1 MFKYISEILGQFTA
15 PQRIIALLL
24 LLFSIVVVT
33 LGPSYIDSITLNKD
47 EYNVEI
53 EKQKELN
60 KEFSDEIQ
68 RLNRQ
73 IIDNQRAC
81 TDEIITREM
90 EIMNQIE
97 QLKRDIESTSV
108 TVSQSSQMVIG
119 PSDSSTVI
127 RRVEP
132 IKIIADPR
140 PKMMMDGLNRIQ
152 GNIRED
158 VDKMKGNN

>member
-1 MFKYISEILGQFTA
+1 
-15 PQRIIALLL
+15 
-24 LLFSIVVVT
+24 
-33 LGPSYIDSITLNKD
+33 
-47 EYNVEI
+47 
-53 EKQKELN
+53 
-60 KEFSDEIQ
+60 
-68 RLNRQ
+68 
-73 IIDNQRAC
+73 
-81 TDEIITREM
+81 
-90 EIMNQIE
+90 MNQIE

-108 TVSQSSQMVIG
+108 TVSQSSQMVIS

-132 IKIIADPR
+132 IRIIEDPR